1 MGLKSWNDARFPHR
15 NHADPGLLGL
25 DDRPADRP
33 ILHLHHADGCAMITA
48 SPKVLIVE
56 GRFYTDIADAMM
68 AGVSTVLDNVGAAYE
83 RVTVP
88 GALEIPAAI
97 AFAHEAA
104 KNGRSL
110 PGYDGFVALG
120 CVIRGETS
128 HYDYVCGESAR
139 GLQDLAVREKL
150 AIANGILTCE
160 NREQAWARAAV
171 EQKNKGGA
179 VARACLDM
187 IALRRHFGL

>member
-1 MGLKSWNDARFPHR
+1 
-15 NHADPGLLGL
+15 
-25 DDRPADRP
+25 
-33 ILHLHHADGCAMITA
+33 MIAA

-68 AGVSTVLDNVGAAYE
+68 AGASTVLDNVGAAYE
-83 RVTVP
+83 RITVP

-97 AFAHEAA
+97 AFANDAA
-104 KNGRSL
+104 KNGRLL
-110 PGYDGFVALG
+110 PGFDGFIALG

-160 NREQAWARAAV
+160 NREQAWVRAAV

-179 VARACLDM
+179 VAWACLDM